1 VIGAKLLTYFVA
13 GVLLGVVAIAVAV
26 AVAAPWLSA
35 RGFTV
40 ELGSDNAVR
49 IMVGGII
56 ASGIWGI
63 IGVGVGA
70 LLRNQVAAVVGIVLY
85 RFLIEGILSAIPKVQ
100 NAYPYLPGGATASLL
115 QGVDTNNDAPFT
127 LLSPWVGGVLL
138 LGYGLI
144 FAILGSMLT
153 VRRDV
158 DLDRPRLRPGP
169 GVTRCTPAGAPGLG
183 STDERPT
190 FRPMKRAARSGHRA
204 RTLPTVTWMGSTHR
218 GRGDRRRVH
227 PGAPSG
233 FDPTTGSLRKCTSG
247 SWTIRGA
254 HRWHEFFAEYSPD
267 RAVVG
272 RPATSG
278 RCRRWRQRGRGAGRG
293 HRGERHRSPEDTQR

>member
-1 VIGAKLLTYFVA
+1 MTVALRAESRKLLTTQVWFWMFILQLGLTLLVACLVSAFSKTTDTGVPMESILNGTVGFSVLIASVLGVIGITGEYRHLTATPTFLSVPRRGTVIGAKLLTYFVA
-13 GVLLGVVAIAVAV
+13 GLLLGVVAVAVSV

-40 ELGSDNAVR
+40 DLGSDNAVR
-49 IMVGGII
+49 IIVGGII

-115 QGVDTNNDAPFT
+115 QGTDTSNGAPFT
-127 LLSPWVGGVLL
+127 LLSPWVGGLLL
-138 LGYGLI
+138 LGYGLV

-158 DLDRPRLRPGP
+158 
-169 GVTRCTPAGAPGLG
+169 T
-183 STDERPT
+183 
-190 FRPMKRAARSGHRA
+190 
-204 RTLPTVTWMGSTHR
+204 
-218 GRGDRRRVH
+218 
-227 PGAPSG
+227 
-233 FDPTTGSLRKCTSG
+233 
-247 SWTIRGA
+247 
-254 HRWHEFFAEYSPD
+254 
-267 RAVVG
+267 
-272 RPATSG
+272 
-278 RCRRWRQRGRGAGRG
+278 
-293 HRGERHRSPEDTQR
+293 

>member
-13 GVLLGVVAIAVAV
+13 GLLLGVVAVGVAV

-35 RGFTV
+35 RGFEV
-40 ELGSDNAVR
+40 NLGSDNAVR
-49 IMVGGII
+49 IMVGGIV
-56 ASGIWGI
+56 ASGIWGV

-115 QGVDTNNDAPFT
+115 QGQDTGNGAPFT
-127 LLSPWVGGVLL
+127 LLSPWVGGLLL

-158 DLDRPRLRPGP
+158 
-169 GVTRCTPAGAPGLG
+169 T
-183 STDERPT
+183 
-190 FRPMKRAARSGHRA
+190 
-204 RTLPTVTWMGSTHR
+204 
-218 GRGDRRRVH
+218 
-227 PGAPSG
+227 
-233 FDPTTGSLRKCTSG
+233 
-247 SWTIRGA
+247 
-254 HRWHEFFAEYSPD
+254 
-267 RAVVG
+267 
-272 RPATSG
+272 
-278 RCRRWRQRGRGAGRG
+278 
-293 HRGERHRSPEDTQR
+293 

>member
-1 VIGAKLLTYFVA
+1 MTVALRAESRKLLTTQVWLWMFVLQLGLTLLVACLVSAFSKTTDPGVPLESVLNGTVGFSVLIASVLGVIGITGEYRHLTATPTFLSVPRRGTVIGAKLLTYFVA
-13 GVLLGVVAIAVAV
+13 GVLLGVVAVAVAV

-115 QGVDTNNDAPFT
+115 QGADTSNGAPFDPA
-127 LLSPWVGGVLL
+127 LA
-138 LGYGLI
+138 LGRRRAPAGIRADLRGPRLD
-144 FAILGSMLT
+144 ADRPA
-153 VRRDV
+153 RRD
-158 DLDRPRLRPGP
+158 L
-169 GVTRCTPAGAPGLG
+169 T
-183 STDERPT
+183 
-190 FRPMKRAARSGHRA
+190 
-204 RTLPTVTWMGSTHR
+204 
-218 GRGDRRRVH
+218 GRD
-227 PGAPSG
+227 
-233 FDPTTGSLRKCTSG
+233 
-247 SWTIRGA
+247 
-254 HRWHEFFAEYSPD
+254 PD
-267 RAVVG
+267 RDRAS
-272 RPATSG
+272 PAAHTSG
-278 RCRRWRQRGRGAGRG
+278 RRPVSRFHGRDRTDVQTNGSERRDRVTSPPRDPPGR
-293 HRGERHRSPEDTQR
+293 